1 MRRSAGER
9 MSVVS
14 TRQEIAAMRWE
25 PGRAWSYMEK
35 FGTIVG
41 CNFVPSYC
49 YNYIQLWYDFR
60 EPIIAREL
68 DWAKECGVNSLRMFL
83 PLFSFQRGG
92 GWESVK
98 KNVDRFYEMAS
109 ERGFSIMQTF
119 QPNYFRH
126 EKGEEEGT
134 FHVEFHPG
142 CHRNHWQHA
151 NSDFSPLSTHPEM
164 MQDLFGMM
172 QDFMTEHKEE
182 ARIIAWDL
190 WNETWAED
198 AALLEQEF
206 AYARTLGCSQPL
218 TACWQGFDLSDIIT
232 FHNYTQPG
240 KEPTYA
246 LMGSLDFLSE
256 LERALSY
263 GRPVLCT
270 ECLARTFGNTFESIL
285 PYFSENSIGF
295 YFWGLCAGSAQY
307 HYPWD
312 WPEGA
317 PEPRNWFHCILYP
330 DGEPYRPQEILLLK
344 NFRCRK
350 WDN

>member
-109 ERGFSIMQTF
+109 ERGFSIMQTALALRERGGLVRGRELV
-119 QPNYFRH
+119 PVY
-126 EKGEEEGT
+126 
-134 FHVEFHPG
+134 
-142 CHRNHWQHA
+142 HR
-151 NSDFSPLSTHPEM
+151 LS
-164 MQDLFGMM
+164 Q
-172 QDFMTEHKEE
+172 
-182 ARIIAWDL
+182 
-190 WNETWAED
+190 AE
-198 AALLEQEF
+198 
-206 AYARTLGCSQPL
+206 R
-218 TACWQGFDLSDIIT
+218 
-232 FHNYTQPG
+232 
-240 KEPTYA
+240 
-246 LMGSLDFLSE
+246 
-256 LERALSY
+256 ER
-263 GRPVLCT
+263 
-270 ECLARTFGNTFESIL
+270 LAREQAS
-285 PYFSENSIGF
+285 
-295 YFWGLCAGSAQY
+295 
-307 HYPWD
+307 
-312 WPEGA
+312 
-317 PEPRNWFHCILYP
+317 
-330 DGEPYRPQEILLLK
+330 K
-344 NFRCRK
+344 N
-350 WDN
+350 